1 MSTERP
7 IFLVSSDRAPYHPRH
22 YHLMA
27 VGLARA
33 GLSVVVVA
41 QPGGRDH
48 PAGPVPVRLVAG
60 IGSGRLGRIASGPV
74 LLRRVLRTRPSLI
87 QVNNLDLLLWAAI
100 ARRRSGVPMIYDA
113 NEDYAAYMLIKEW
126 LPRPLRKPL
135 SRLVGFLEPRL
146 AARLDA
152 MTVADPDTARRFVQ
166 AGLSPLV
173 VHNFPWLAPD
183 AADVEPV
190 HDITHHGTL
199 AGYTRRNVIGTAAE
213 LARRGT
219 AARWCLATRG
229 SSPAEQRE
237 LEDEL
242 DRHGLRTGFTL
253 LYDRPFPEMA
263 DLVARTRVGFVPLPD
278 VQKFRHNIPR
288 KLFEFLAAGR
298 PVVASDLPPIRRLV
312 ADSDCCVLVPP
323 GDVNGYA
330 DAIAALLAD
339 PAAARAA
346 GARGRELIVERLN
359 AETELGPY
367 VALCRSLLRET
378 DAAGSI
384 PSA

>member
-1 MSTERP
+1 MRP
-7 IFLVSSDRAPYHPRH
+7 IAFVSSGRTPYHPRH

-33 GLSVVVVA
+33 GLDIVVVA
-41 QPGGRDH
+41 PPDGLDH
-48 PAGPVPVRLVAG
+48 PAGPVPVLLIEG
-60 IGSGRLGRIASGPV
+60 IGSGRLGRVVSGPV
-74 LLRRVLRTRPSLI
+74 LLRRVLRGRPSLV
-87 QVNNLDLLLWAAI
+87 QVNNLDLLPWAAL
-100 ARRRSGVPMIYDA
+100 ARRRSGIPVIYDA

-126 LPRPLRKPL
+126 LPRALRKPL

-146 AARLDA
+146 ATRLDA
-152 MTVADPDTARRFVQ
+152 MTVADPDTAQRFVE
-166 AGLSPLV
+166 AGLSPLL
-173 VHNFPWLAPD
+173 VHNFPWLTPD
-183 AADVEPV
+183 ASDVEPV
-190 HDITHHGTL
+190 HDVTHHGSL

-213 LARRGT
+213 LERRGI

-229 SSPAEQRE
+229 SPPAEQRE

-242 DRHGLRTGFTL
+242 DRHGLRARFTL

-263 DLVARTRVGFVPLPD
+263 GLVARSRIGFVPLPD
-278 VQKFRHNIPR
+278 LQKFRHNIPR

-312 ADSDCCVLVPP
+312 ADHDCCLLVPP
-323 GDVNGYA
+323 GDVSGYA

-346 GARGRELIVERLN
+346 GARGRELVLERLN
-359 AETELGPY
+359 AETELAPY
-367 VALCRSLLRET
+367 VALCRSLVRG
-378 DAAGSI
+378 AGAPA
-384 PSA
+384 PSP